1 VRTENATAIDGPAP
15 RPLAPASA
23 AAARPRAND
32 PGRIV
37 RYYSEAGPD
46 YAAWSPGFHMHFGYF
61 RRGMNPA
68 KREEMLNEMTRQVL
82 SRLEIGGE
90 RPHRLLDVGCGLGAS
105 TRLAARE
112 RPGARIDGITLVPW
126 QVAEARR
133 LTAEQGLSGR
143 AEFFQDDYTAAPFPA
158 ASYDGVFAIES
169 ACHASGWDK
178 AAFVSEAA
186 RLLKPG
192 GRLVVADGFLKGT
205 APMNP
210 LLGWCYRR
218 VCANWALETF
228 AELRAFRG
236 CLERHGFSAVRV
248 EDASWRIAPSVLHVP
263 WVTARFLARQL
274 VESRLRLTRARWGH
288 VLACVLSPV
297 VGMARTRF
305 AYCLV
310 SATRDDA
317 DRRRSRRPGSCGFS
331 PPRLQ
336 T

>member
-1 VRTENATAIDGPAP
+1 MNTKTAEAIDGLTARRSSPSGAAVRLPAH
-15 RPLAPASA
+15 
-23 AAARPRAND
+23 D
-32 PGRIV
+32 PGRIL

-82 SRLEIGGE
+82 SRLAIDGG
-90 RPHRLLDVGCGLGAS
+90 RPHRLLDMGCGLGAS

-112 RPGARIDGITLVPW
+112 RPGARLDGISLVPW

-133 LTAEQGLSGR
+133 LTAEQGLDGR
-143 AEFFQDDYTAAPFPA
+143 AAFFEDDYTAAPFA
-158 ASYDGVFAIES
+158 DASYDGIFAIES
-169 ACHASGWDK
+169 ACHAAGWAKSG
-178 AAFVSEAA
+178 FVREAA

-192 GRLVVADGFLKGT
+192 GRLVVADGFVKGT
-205 APMNP
+205 EPMNP

-228 AELRAFRG
+228 AEIDAFRA
-236 CLERHGFSAVRV
+236 CLERHGFVGVRV

-288 VLACVLSPV
+288 LVACVLSPV
-297 VGMARTRF
+297 VGMARRRF

-310 SATRDDA
+310 SATRDEE
-317 DRRRSRRPGSCGFS
+317 RP
-331 PPRLQ
+331 RME
-336 T
+336 